1 MYLTSSPSHPIRLT
15 LLFLLLV
22 AGTLLFIT
30 IKQQNNRSEEDRLLQ
45 DRLAKQRLEEEA
57 PLTLLDDLYSEVD
70 AIHKENAE
78 FLELGVLLDEIRR
91 VEPKAN

>member
-1 MYLTSSPSHPIRLT
+1 M
-15 LLFLLLV
+15 
-22 AGTLLFIT
+22 LFIT